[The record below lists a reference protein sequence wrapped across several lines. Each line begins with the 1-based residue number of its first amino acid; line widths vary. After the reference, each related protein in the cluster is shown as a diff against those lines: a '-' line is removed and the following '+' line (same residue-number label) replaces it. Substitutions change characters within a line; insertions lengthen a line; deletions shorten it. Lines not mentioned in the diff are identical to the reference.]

1 MFKNRKG
8 FTLIELLVVI
18 GILAVLLA
26 ITLIA
31 VNPGQ
36 NLEDADDTKRRSD
49 INAILNAVNQYM
61 VDNNGTAP
69 AGVPTGLVNA
79 AVIGSGV
86 GQVDVCT
93 VLAPTYIAALP
104 QDPDNNN
111 GADITDCA
119 TAHSTGYTIF
129 QEDNRITVNAPS
141 ANTPPITVTR

>member
-1 MFKNRKG
+1 MFRNRKG

-49 INAILNAVNQYM
+49 VNAILNAVNQYM
-61 VDNNGTAP
+61 VDNNGDAP
-69 AGVPTGLVNA
+69 TNVPTGLANA
-79 AVIGSGV
+79 AIIGDGA
-86 GQVDVCT
+86 GQVDIC
-93 VLAPTYIAALP
+93 ADIIPTYIAAVP

-111 GADITDCA
+111 GADITNCVGY
-119 TAHSTGYTIF
+119 SSGYTIYK
-129 QEDNRITVNAPS
+129 DNNRITVNALN
-141 ANTPPITVTR
+141 ANTPPIIVTR